1 MTPFT
6 LASTMTRN
14 LLTLVLTVVT
24 MNSAASD
31 NDAAGRYLGQLTW
44 PEAAAAMEEF
54 PIVVLPFAA
63 GAKQHGPHLAMN
75 ADQVVMEYLLDA
87 VVESMAVL
95 VAPSILHGWFPAF
108 RDFPGT
114 EVADPAVF
122 QNYVREVAESMIRQG
137 AQRLVL
143 LNMGIERATGLPL
156 GVVARDLHV
165 DHGLPVLL
173 ISWDDLE
180 SAEVAEL
187 AEQHRGGH
195 ADEIETSVNLYLQPE
210 RVYMERAVTDYRS
223 DPASQTG
230 YAPGRFDPDESGVFG
245 DPTLATAEKGERV
258 LAIMRSNLL
267 EALEQFAVR

>member
-1 MTPFT
+1 MIR
-6 LASTMTRN
+6 LI
-14 LLTLVLTVVT
+14 LTVSLVLYAMSIEGSGDGT
-24 MNSAASD
+24 
-31 NDAAGRYLGQLTW
+31 AGRYLGQLTW
-44 PEAAAAMEEF
+44 PEAAEALEEM

-63 GAKQHGPHLAMN
+63 GAKEHGPHLAMN

-87 VVESMAVL
+87 VVETMEVL
-95 VAPSILHGWFPAF
+95 VAPPILHGWFPAF

-122 QNYVREVAESMIRQG
+122 QNYVREVAESLIRHG

-143 LNMGIERATGLPL
+143 LNMGVARATGLPL

-180 SAEVAEL
+180 TDEVA
-187 AEQHRGGH
+187 AFSEQRRGGH

-210 RVYMERAVTDYRS
+210 RVRMERAVTDYRG
-223 DPASQTG
+223 DPASQIG
-230 YAPGRFDPDESGVFG
+230 YAPGRFTAEESGVFG

-267 EALEQFAVR
+267 EALEQFAER